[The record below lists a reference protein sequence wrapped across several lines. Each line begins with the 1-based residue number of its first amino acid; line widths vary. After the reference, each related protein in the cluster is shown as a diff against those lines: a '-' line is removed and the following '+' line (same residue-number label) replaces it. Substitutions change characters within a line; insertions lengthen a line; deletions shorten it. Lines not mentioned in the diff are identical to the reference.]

1 MAVGD
6 TILIKDIS
14 INGNEKL
21 KNTSDL
27 SETLKDN
34 TINAFGIDASS
45 RTIWVNG
52 QPYGNAY
59 VNINKDNTIE
69 APIGA
74 EIFNDFENNIASGEY
89 SHAEG
94 NSSKAKGAS
103 SHAEGIS
110 TNALGEG
117 SHAEGKGIV
126 SGSYIFTGPDP
137 QNEKLYQA
145 EYATGLEIGD
155 ILIRESDNYAVY
167 ITAIDG
173 NNITFNNTFGPINK
187 QQLKKV
193 TGSFGVF
200 SHSEGNETIA
210 NEHAAHAEGFG
221 TKAFGENS
229 HAEGEKSKSFGKDSH
244 SEGSNTVAV
253 GDNSHAEGAEST
265 AGGPS
270 SHAEGYMTQA
280 NSSQSHAEGY
290 GTIIAGDIEVD
301 GTWLG
306 PTASH
311 AEGYLTKVI
320 AQGQEGGLI
329 ANGQAAHVEGYMT
342 EAHNLGEHAEGRLN
356 VSHTVTLSDASNP
369 TEIELSQSTLH
380 SVGMGFPDP
389 NNPEVVNRM
398 NAHEIM
404 QDGKHYIYGIG
415 GYDGTNPGDSKDI
428 ATILSTVDTSD
439 TNKFIVEKDLEVIG
453 NTYLRK
459 TVTAGNNTSASG
471 EY

>member
-14 INGNEKL
+14 INGNKTLTEDPEAASK
-21 KNTSDL
+21 L

-59 VNINKDNTIE
+59 VNIKEDNTIE

-173 NNITFNNTFGPINK
+173 NNITFNNTFGPMFKYEQFLMMSYDLEFPDITPVINVK
-187 QQLKKV
+187 ANTLIY
-193 TGSFGVF
+193 
-200 SHSEGNETIA
+200 GN
-210 NEHAAHAEGFG
+210 G
-221 TKAFGENS
+221 T
-229 HAEGEKSKSFGKDSH
+229 
-244 SEGSNTVAV
+244 
-253 GDNSHAEGAEST
+253 
-265 AGGPS
+265 
-270 SHAEGYMTQA
+270 
-280 NSSQSHAEGY
+280 
-290 GTIIAGDIEVD
+290 
-301 GTWLG
+301 
-306 PTASH
+306 
-311 AEGYLTKVI
+311 
-320 AQGQEGGLI
+320 
-329 ANGQAAHVEGYMT
+329 
-342 EAHNLGEHAEGRLN
+342 
-356 VSHTVTLSDASNP
+356 ASNP
-369 TEIELSQSTLH
+369 YRPIE
-380 SVGMGFPDP
+380 
-389 NNPEVVNRM
+389 
-398 NAHEIM
+398 
-404 QDGKHYIYGIG
+404 
-415 GYDGTNPGDSKDI
+415 
-428 ATILSTVDTSD
+428 
-439 TNKFIVEKDLEVIG
+439 
-453 NTYLRK
+453 
-459 TVTAGNNTSASG
+459 
-471 EY
+471 